1 MIHVLALALKIIGWI
16 LLGILGLFLGIL
28 LLVLFSAVC
37 YRIDGTKNGKPEG
50 KVKITWLLRILS
62 VTAAYQ
68 DGLSLKTKIFGKTV
82 WKMDPKE
89 KPSDGRPSSQEPS
102 EAPDGFSPEEPL
114 EELPEN
120 SLEEPLEEP
129 AEGIY
134 SLETDDGEEASLG
147 EKNRSHSFSGKQT
160 DAGNSLDGNE
170 DASACPD
177 VKAKD
182 DDASGGS
189 TKDGS
194 LPDGEGSGDSL
205 LEEDGSVIQR
215 LNRKAAHGKEKIT
228 GFVHS
233 VKEKILSIIRKVR
246 FSIQE
251 ICGKLKQIEERIAWL
266 KEKWAMVQDYIHDP
280 ANRKSAKLIL
290 RQIKKILIHPLPR
303 KGYAS
308 IAFGV
313 EDPYQMGQIL
323 SAASLAYP
331 FVHKHLTLHP
341 VFGQKLLEGKVH
353 VKGRIR
359 LGVLLGYVLRLLL
372 DKNIRRQLKKLIFP
386 HKGPKGKKRQR
397 AAAES

>member
-68 DGLSLKTKIFGKTV
+68 DGLSLKAKIFGKTV
-82 WKMDPKE
+82 WKMEPKE
-89 KPSDGRPSSQEPS
+89 KPV
-102 EAPDGFSPEEPL
+102 

-120 SLEEPLEEP
+120 SLEEP

-134 SLETDDGEEASLG
+134 SLETDDGEDASLG

-160 DAGNSLDGNE
+160 DVGNSLDGNE

-189 TKDGS
+189 TRDGS
-194 LPDGEGSGDSL
+194 VPDGEGSGDSWPK
-205 LEEDGSVIQR
+205 EDGGVIQR

-233 VKEKILSIIRKVR
+233 VKEKILSIIQKVR

-323 SAASLAYP
+323 SAASLVYP

>member
-1 MIHVLALALKIIGWI
+1 MKMPPLAQA
-16 LLGILGLFLGIL
+16 
-28 LLVLFSAVC
+28 
-37 YRIDGTKNGKPEG
+37 
-50 KVKITWLLRILS
+50 
-62 VTAAYQ
+62 
-68 DGLSLKTKIFGKTV
+68 
-82 WKMDPKE
+82 
-89 KPSDGRPSSQEPS
+89 
-102 EAPDGFSPEEPL
+102 
-114 EELPEN
+114 
-120 SLEEPLEEP
+120 
-129 AEGIY
+129 
-134 SLETDDGEEASLG
+134 
-147 EKNRSHSFSGKQT
+147 
-160 DAGNSLDGNE
+160 
-170 DASACPD
+170 
-177 VKAKD
+177 KA

-189 TKDGS
+189 AKDGS

-205 LEEDGSVIQR
+205 LEEDDGVIQK

-233 VKEKILSIIRKVR
+233 VKGKILSIIQKVR

-251 ICGKLKQIEERIAWL
+251 ICGKLKQTKERIAWL

-280 ANRKSAKLIL
+280 ANQKSAKLIL

-341 VFGQKLLEGKVH
+341 VFGQKLLEGEVH
-353 VKGRIR
+353 MKGRIR
-359 LGVLLGYVLRLLL
+359 LGVLFGYVLRLLL
-372 DKNIRRQLKKLIFP
+372 DRNIRRQLQKLIFP
-386 HKGPKGKKRQR
+386 HKEPKGKKRQS

>member
-68 DGLSLKTKIFGKTV
+68 DGLSLKAKIFGKTV
-82 WKMDPKE
+82 WKMEPKE
-89 KPSDGRPSSQEPS
+89 KPV
-102 EAPDGFSPEEPL
+102 

-120 SLEEPLEEP
+120 SLEEP

-134 SLETDDGEEASLG
+134 SLETDDGEDASLG

-189 TKDGS
+189 TRDGS
-194 LPDGEGSGDSL
+194 VPDGEGSGDSWPK
-205 LEEDGSVIQR
+205 EDGGVIQR

-233 VKEKILSIIRKVR
+233 VKEKILSIIQKVR

-341 VFGQKLLEGKVH
+341 VFGQKLLEGEVH

>member
-68 DGLSLKTKIFGKTV
+68 DGLSLKAKIFGKTV
-82 WKMDPKE
+82 WKMEPKE
-89 KPSDGRPSSQEPS
+89 KPV
-102 EAPDGFSPEEPL
+102 

-120 SLEEPLEEP
+120 SLEEP

-160 DAGNSLDGNE
+160 DVGNSLDGNE

-323 SAASLAYP
+323 SAASLVYP

-341 VFGQKLLEGKVH
+341 VFGQKLLEGEVH

-386 HKGPKGKKRQR
+386 HKGLKDKKRQR

>member
-68 DGLSLKTKIFGKTV
+68 DGLSLKAKIFGKTV
-82 WKMDPKE
+82 WKMEPKE
-89 KPSDGRPSSQEPS
+89 K
-102 EAPDGFSPEEPL
+102 PL

-120 SLEEPLEEP
+120 SLEEP

-160 DAGNSLDGNE
+160 DVGNSLDGNE
-170 DASACPD
+170 DASAYPD

-189 TKDGS
+189 AKDGS
-194 LPDGEGSGDSL
+194 VPDGEGSGDSL

-233 VKEKILSIIRKVR
+233 VKEKILSIIQKVR

-341 VFGQKLLEGKVH
+341 VFGQKLLEGEVH

-386 HKGPKGKKRQR
+386 HKGPKGKRRQR

>member
-68 DGLSLKTKIFGKTV
+68 DGLSLKAKIFGKTV
-82 WKMDPKE
+82 WKMEPKE
-89 KPSDGRPSSQEPS
+89 K
-102 EAPDGFSPEEPL
+102 PL

-120 SLEEPLEEP
+120 SLEEP

-160 DAGNSLDGNE
+160 DVGNSLDGNE
-170 DASACPD
+170 DASAYPD

-189 TKDGS
+189 AKDGS
-194 LPDGEGSGDSL
+194 VPDGEGSGDSL

-233 VKEKILSIIRKVR
+233 VKEKILSIIQKVR

-341 VFGQKLLEGKVH
+341 VFGQKLLEGEVH

>member
-68 DGLSLKTKIFGKTV
+68 DGLSLKAKIFGKTV
-82 WKMDPKE
+82 WKMEPKE
-89 KPSDGRPSSQEPS
+89 KPV
-102 EAPDGFSPEEPL
+102 

-120 SLEEPLEEP
+120 SLEEP

-160 DAGNSLDGNE
+160 DVGNSLDGNE
-170 DASACPD
+170 DASAYPD

-182 DDASGGS
+182 DDPSGGS
-189 TKDGS
+189 AKDGS
-194 LPDGEGSGDSL
+194 VPDGEGSGDSL

-215 LNRKAAHGKEKIT
+215 LNRKAAHGTEKIT

-233 VKEKILSIIRKVR
+233 VKEKILSIIQKVR

-341 VFGQKLLEGKVH
+341 VFGQKLLEGEVH

>member
-68 DGLSLKTKIFGKTV
+68 DGLSLKAKIFGKTV
-82 WKMDPKE
+82 WKMEPKE
-89 KPSDGRPSSQEPS
+89 K
-102 EAPDGFSPEEPL
+102 PL

-120 SLEEPLEEP
+120 SLEKPLEEP

-160 DAGNSLDGNE
+160 DVGNSLDGNE
-170 DASACPD
+170 DASAYPD

-189 TKDGS
+189 AKDGS
-194 LPDGEGSGDSL
+194 VPDGEGSGDSL
-205 LEEDGSVIQR
+205 LKEDGSVIQR

-233 VKEKILSIIRKVR
+233 VKEKILSIIQKVR

-290 RQIKKILIHPLPR
+290 RQTKKILIHPLPR

-341 VFGQKLLEGKVH
+341 VFGQKLLEGEVH

>member
-68 DGLSLKTKIFGKTV
+68 DGLSLKAKIFGKTV
-82 WKMDPKE
+82 WKMEPKE
-89 KPSDGRPSSQEPS
+89 K
-102 EAPDGFSPEEPL
+102 PL

-120 SLEEPLEEP
+120 SLEKPLEEP

-160 DAGNSLDGNE
+160 DVGNSLDGNE
-170 DASACPD
+170 DASAYPD

-189 TKDGS
+189 AKDGS
-194 LPDGEGSGDSL
+194 VPDGEGSGDSL

-233 VKEKILSIIRKVR
+233 VKEKILSIIQKVR

-341 VFGQKLLEGKVH
+341 VFGQKLLEGEVH

>member
-1 MIHVLALALKIIGWI
+1 MIHVLALTLKIIGWI

-68 DGLSLKTKIFGKTV
+68 DGLSLKAKIFGKTV

-89 KPSDGRPSSQEPS
+89 KPSDGSPSSQEPS

-120 SLEEPLEEP
+120 SLEEP

-147 EKNRSHSFSGKQT
+147 GET
-160 DAGNSLDGNE
+160 VPI
-170 DASACPD
+170 PD
-177 VKAKD
+177 E
-182 DDASGGS
+182 
-189 TKDGS
+189 
-194 LPDGEGSGDSL
+194 EGSGDSL
-205 LEEDGSVIQR
+205 LKEDGSVIQR

-233 VKEKILSIIRKVR
+233 VKEKILSIIQKVR

-290 RQIKKILIHPLPR
+290 RRTRKPLSIPFRERAMLPLPSGWRILTRWGRSFPPPAWLIHL
-303 KGYAS
+303 S
-308 IAFGV
+308 IS
-313 EDPYQMGQIL
+313 I
-323 SAASLAYP
+323 
-331 FVHKHLTLHP
+331 
-341 VFGQKLLEGKVH
+341 
-353 VKGRIR
+353 
-359 LGVLLGYVLRLLL
+359 
-372 DKNIRRQLKKLIFP
+372 
-386 HKGPKGKKRQR
+386 
-397 AAAES
+397 

>member
-1 MIHVLALALKIIGWI
+1 M
-16 LLGILGLFLGIL
+16 
-28 LLVLFSAVC
+28 
-37 YRIDGTKNGKPEG
+37 E
-50 KVKITWLLRILS
+50 
-62 VTAAYQ
+62 
-68 DGLSLKTKIFGKTV
+68 
-82 WKMDPKE
+82 PKE
-89 KPSDGRPSSQEPS
+89 KPSDGSPSSKEPA
-102 EAPDGFSPEEPL
+102 EAPDGFSPEKPV
-114 EELPEN
+114 
-120 SLEEPLEEP
+120 
-129 AEGIY
+129 EGIY

-147 EKNRSHSFSGKQT
+147 GGNRSHSFSGKQT
-160 DAGNSLDGNE
+160 DAGKSLDGNE
-170 DASACPD
+170 DAAACPD
-177 VKAKD
+177 VKAKA
-182 DDASGGS
+182 DDASA
-189 TKDGS
+189 KDGS

-205 LEEDGSVIQR
+205 LEEDDGVIQK

-233 VKEKILSIIRKVR
+233 VKGKILSIIQKVR

-251 ICGKLKQIEERIAWL
+251 ICGKLKQTEERIAWL

-280 ANRKSAKLIL
+280 ANQKSAKLIL

-341 VFGQKLLEGKVH
+341 VFGQKLLEGEVH
-353 VKGRIR
+353 MKGRIR
-359 LGVLLGYVLRLLL
+359 LGVLFGYVLRLLL
-372 DKNIRRQLKKLIFP
+372 DRNIRRQLQKLIFP
-386 HKGPKGKKRQR
+386 HKEPKGKKRQS

>member
-16 LLGILGLFLGIL
+16 LLGILGLFLGLL

-68 DGLSLKTKIFGKTV
+68 DGLSLKAKIFGKTV
-82 WKMDPKE
+82 WKMEPKE
-89 KPSDGRPSSQEPS
+89 KPSDGSPSSKEPA
-102 EAPDGFSPEEPL
+102 EAPDGFSPEKPV
-114 EELPEN
+114 
-120 SLEEPLEEP
+120 
-129 AEGIY
+129 EGIY

-147 EKNRSHSFSGKQT
+147 GGNRSHSFSGKQT
-160 DAGNSLDGNE
+160 DAGKSLDGNE
-170 DASACPD
+170 DAAACPG
-177 VKAKD
+177 VKAKA

-189 TKDGS
+189 AKDGS
-194 LPDGEGSGDSL
+194 LPDWEGSGDSL
-205 LEEDGSVIQR
+205 LEEDDGVIQK

-233 VKEKILSIIRKVR
+233 VKRKILSIIQKVR

-251 ICGKLKQIEERIAWL
+251 ICGKLKQTEERIAWL

-280 ANRKSAKLIL
+280 ANQKSAKLIL
-290 RQIKKILIHPLPR
+290 RQIRKILVHPLPR

-341 VFGQKLLEGKVH
+341 VFGQKLLEGEVH
-353 VKGRIR
+353 MKGRIR
-359 LGVLLGYVLRLLL
+359 LGVLFGYVLRLLL
-372 DKNIRRQLKKLIFP
+372 DRNIRRQLQKLIFP
-386 HKGPKGKKRQR
+386 HKEPKGKKRQS

>member
-68 DGLSLKTKIFGKTV
+68 DGLSLKAKIFGKTV
-82 WKMDPKE
+82 WKMEPKE
-89 KPSDGRPSSQEPS
+89 KPV
-102 EAPDGFSPEEPL
+102 

-120 SLEEPLEEP
+120 SLEEP

-215 LNRKAAHGKEKIT
+215 LNRKAAHGTEKIT

-233 VKEKILSIIRKVR
+233 VKEKILSIIQKVR

-280 ANRKSAKLIL
+280 ANQKSAKLIL

-323 SAASLAYP
+323 SAASLVYP

-386 HKGPKGKKRQR
+386 HKGLKDKKRQR

>member
-68 DGLSLKTKIFGKTV
+68 DGLSLKAKIFGKTV
-82 WKMDPKE
+82 WKMEPKE
-89 KPSDGRPSSQEPS
+89 K
-102 EAPDGFSPEEPL
+102 PL
-114 EELPEN
+114 EELPGN
-120 SLEEPLEEP
+120 SLEEP

-134 SLETDDGEEASLG
+134 SLEADDGEEASLG

-160 DAGNSLDGNE
+160 DVGNSLDGNE

-189 TKDGS
+189 VKDGS
-194 LPDGEGSGDSL
+194 LPDGEGSGDSWPK
-205 LEEDGSVIQR
+205 EDGGVIQR

-233 VKEKILSIIRKVR
+233 VKEKILSIIQKVR

-323 SAASLAYP
+323 SAASLVYP

-341 VFGQKLLEGKVH
+341 VFGQKLLEGEVH